1 MINRN
6 NFLHTLRKATLIL
19 SAFSLAVGCNSS
31 PTPTQEEQGVSG
43 TTIAIQAADILQPP
57 AESAQGRVSALS
69 GPSAQAFSYT
79 DVNAIRIDVREKS
92 TATSTGN
99 VLYINFDLA
108 LSGGVWK
115 GVLPFLPKN
124 VALTFT
130 AKALNIT
137 TTGTET
143 KVTELFGGTVDQTL
157 GHDGETVVFTLSPSN
172 NKQVIKLPRI
182 QKISVPSA
190 LGSDQSG
197 NVTFAVEATTGETL
211 QYAITAATNGGSF
224 YPVSG
229 SITLTNTAG
238 SFVSQ
243 YVSPNVTTETTFEHT
258 VKVTNEAGH
267 SVTTTFK
274 TKVKPTGSTNGIK
287 DTNLAVLF
295 NPVINSVSAQ
305 RMMDATTGTLS
316 NKVSFSASVSDDGDT
331 STLVY
336 TWGFEPTEG
345 TSFDPKPVFSGTT
358 NPSTLENYT
367 ALVQGNVTLAVKDAN
382 GGITTLNYK
391 LTPNQFPDN
400 PYAEGNTTGI
410 NNLRA
415 GDTHTC
421 ALLSTGDMRCW
432 GTATS
437 GQLGYGNNIPVG
449 ANSTNLYPYP
459 YSAGDVPLNGKA
471 TKFAVGQNHTCA
483 LLDTGFVRCWG
494 KNDLGQLGLNSKQNV
509 GDAERITNFGYVNL
523 GGIATS
529 IAAGYNHTCA
539 LLDTGNVR
547 CWGSNSNGQLGYSL
561 PTNQNVG
568 DDEPAYTYRD
578 VDVGTSVLVKEIV
591 AGGNHTCAITT
602 TNKVRCWGANA
613 SGQLGVGTTSGT
625 AVNVGDDEKPSAYEV
640 NLSGGIPLQLSL
652 GGHHTCAL
660 LDNGF
665 LRCWGLNSS
674 GQLGYNNTTSRSTPG
689 NDLAPS
695 TVPGSKVLQVTT
707 GDHHTCAL
715 LSTGGIK
722 CWGAN
727 GYAQLGY
734 GNRTNLSAP
743 GTDLDLSGSTAYR
756 VSAGLNHTC
765 ALLSTGAARCWGRN
779 HGGQL
784 GYSSTTPDLTA
795 PSVGDIKVLS
805 PTGTIAA
812 GEAP

>member
-1 MINRN
+1 MTHMTTRS
-6 NFLHTLRKATLIL
+6 NFLRTLRKATLIL

-31 PTPTQEEQGVSG
+31 QPAPTQQEEQGSVSAE
-43 TTIAIQAADILQPP
+43 IAIQAADILQP
-57 AESAQGRVSALS
+57 ATDSAQGRVSALS

-79 DVNAIRIDVREKS
+79 DVNAIRIDVREKG
-92 TATSTGN
+92 TGTTTGN

-115 GVLPFLPKN
+115 GTLPFLPKN
-124 VALTFT
+124 VPLFFT

-157 GHDGETVVFTLSPSN
+157 GHDRETIVFTLSPSN
-172 NKQVIKLPRI
+172 DKKPIKLPRI

-211 QYAITAATNGGSF
+211 QYAITAQPNGGSF

-267 SVTTTFK
+267 SVSTTFK

-305 RMMDATTGTLS
+305 RVMDPETGTFG

-331 STLVY
+331 STLLY
-336 TWGFEPTEG
+336 TWGFTPTEG
-345 TSFDPKPVFSGTT
+345 TSFNPTPVFSGAT
-358 NPSTLENYT
+358 NPSILENYT
-367 ALVQGNVTLAVKDAN
+367 ALVQGEVSLAVKDAN
-382 GGITTLNYK
+382 GGITTLTYRLN
-391 LTPNQFPDN
+391 PDQFPDN

-410 NNLRA
+410 NNIRA
-415 GDTHTC
+415 GDAHTC
-421 ALLSTGDMRCW
+421 ALLSTGGLRCW

-449 ANSTNLYPYP
+449 AISTNLYPYP
-459 YSAGDVPLNGKA
+459 YSAGDVSLLGKA

-494 KNDLGQLGLNSKQNV
+494 LNNVGQLGLNSKQNV
-509 GDAERITNFGYVNL
+509 GDAEPITNFGYVNL

-529 IAAGYNHTCA
+529 ISAGYNHTCA
-539 LLDTGNVR
+539 LLDTGGVR
-547 CWGSNSNGQLGYSL
+547 CWGHNSHGQLGYSL
-561 PTNQNVG
+561 PATQNVG
-568 DDEPAYTYRD
+568 DDEPAYWFKD
-578 VDVGTSVLVKEIV
+578 VDLGANVLVKEIV

-602 TNKVRCWGANA
+602 TNKVRCWGYNGH
-613 SGQLGVGTTSGT
+613 GQLGLGTNT
-625 AVNVGDDEKPSAYEV
+625 NVGNNEKPSAVPEV
-640 NLSGGIPLQLSL
+640 NLGGGIPVQLSL
-652 GGHHTCAL
+652 GGNHTCAL

-674 GQLGYNNTTSRSTPG
+674 GQLGYGNTSGRSTPG
-689 NDLAPS
+689 NDLA
-695 TVPGSKVLQVTT
+695 PGSKVLQVTT
-707 GDHHTCAL
+707 GSDHTCAL
-715 LSTGGIK
+715 MSTGNIK
-722 CWGAN
+722 CWGYN

-734 GNRTNLSAP
+734 GNTTNLHAP
-743 GTDLDLSGSTAYR
+743 GVDLDFGATAYR
-756 VSAGLNHTC
+756 VSAGLYHTC

-784 GYSSTTPDLTA
+784 GYSSTTPYLTA